1 MSDEYLWDRTGPP
14 DPEIERLERLLAPLR
29 QGGQTA
35 RRPVR
40 STRPPYW
47 LAAAAAVVLAAVGLM
62 RFAAPAAPTTAWQVA
77 SLEGTAHVGGSDA
90 TIAMAVRTG
99 QSLQTGNASALTLE
113 ADQLGQVDLGPDS
126 ELSAAAG
133 SRLLLRRGTLH
144 AYIWAPPRQFV
155 VDTPAARAIDLG
167 CEYTVTV
174 NRSGD
179 GLLRVGYGWVAFQFE
194 DRESFI
200 PAGAECVTR
209 RRLGP
214 GIPYYADAPQ
224 PLRDGLDRFER
235 GEEAA
240 LDSILASAR
249 PRDGLTLWHLLTRVP
264 APDRGRVF
272 DRFAQLEPLPA
283 EVAREGALS
292 KDAHTLDLCWNALNL
307 ENTGWWRGWERR
319 W

>member
-29 QGGQTA
+29 QVGQTGRHA
-35 RRPVR
+35 RAR
-40 STRPPYW
+40 RPPYW

-179 GLLRVGYGWVAFQFE
+179 GLLRVEYGWVAFQFE

-209 RRLGP
+209 QRLGP
-214 GIPYYADAPQ
+214 GPSPS
-224 PLRDGLDRFER
+224 PPR
-235 GEEAA
+235 
-240 LDSILASAR
+240 R
-249 PRDGLTLWHLLTRVP
+249 PRPPRRAAGPAVP
-264 APDRGRVF
+264 
-272 DRFAQLEPLPA
+272 
-283 EVAREGALS
+283 
-292 KDAHTLDLCWNALNL
+292 H
-307 ENTGWWRGWERR
+307 
-319 W
+319 

>member
-1 MSDEYLWDRTGPP
+1 M
-14 DPEIERLERLLAPLR
+14 
-29 QGGQTA
+29 
-35 RRPVR
+35 R
-40 STRPPYW
+40 S
-47 LAAAAAVVLAAVGLM
+47 AV
-62 RFAAPAAPTTAWQVA
+62 PAAQTTAWQVA
-77 SLEGTAHVGGSDA
+77 NLQGTARVGGRTA
-90 TIAMAVRTG
+90 TVAMTVRTG
-99 QSLQTGNASALTLE
+99 QALRTGDASGLTLE

-126 ELSAAAG
+126 ELSAAAN

-174 NRSGD
+174 NGSGD
-179 GLLRVGYGWVAFQFE
+179 GLLRVAYGWVAFQFE

-224 PLRDGLDRFER
+224 PLRDGLDRLER

-240 LDSILASAR
+240 LDGVLASAR

-264 APDRGRVF
+264 ASGRGRVF
-272 DRFAQLEPLPA
+272 DRFAQLEALPP
-283 EVAREGALS
+283 EVARADALR
-292 KDAHTLDLCWNALNL
+292 KDAHTLDLCWNALHL